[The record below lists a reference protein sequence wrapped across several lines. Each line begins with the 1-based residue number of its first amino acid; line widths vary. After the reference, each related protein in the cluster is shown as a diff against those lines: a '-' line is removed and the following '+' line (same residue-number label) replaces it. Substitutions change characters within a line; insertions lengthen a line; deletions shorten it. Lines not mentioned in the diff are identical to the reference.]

1 MTVVTHELKASF
13 AFIERNFNLTRRYW
27 GWEVAFLVYSVA
39 GALSISLI
47 GASEGNEELL
57 LSLMIGA
64 IFWNYLSVV
73 FSWIAETITIER
85 WEGTLEY
92 TMMAPIQRWSQL
104 LGSVVYAMVYGLIHT
119 SVIFIALVLFF
130 PQLDLSGA
138 NPATVVTFMLLG
150 SFSFVGIGMI
160 AAILPLLYVERGA
173 QMTFVLQSCLLL
185 VSGVYYSVTILPD
198 WMQVLSKTVA
208 GHLRPRGRAGRAHRR
223 DRSDRSHPPGLA
235 AHRDGRRADPVRAV
249 GVRPRR
255 ALRQADRQAEAGGLT
270 VVRVV
275 RPALEPLG
283 WVPDWEAAFAPFA
296 ADGVRPARV
305 VAVHRETAIVRDGA
319 AEGDRSASVSGS
331 FRFEALARSDFPA
344 VGDWVVLGADDVV
357 SAILPRRS
365 VFKRMAADSSRR
377 GSSLDDEQIMA
388 SNIDVALLVAGLD
401 NDFNLRRIERYL
413 AIAMSSQI
421 TPVVVLNKA
430 DLADDVDGRLVAVD
444 AIAPG
449 VATVAVSAR
458 TGQGLDELRTH
469 LLPGTTAAILG
480 SSGVG
485 KSTLVNA
492 LLGEDRQATA
502 EVRDSDSRGRHTTT
516 HRELFEL
523 PGGALLVDTP
533 GIRALEVLGAEEGV
547 ETAFDDVADI
557 AATCR
562 FSDCRHNGE
571 PGCAVQAALADGTL
585 SHERLASHQKLEREL
600 ARAAR
605 EGDPRARAEYR
616 RTWKLIHKSAE
627 EQMNRKYG
635 GGTR

>member
-1 MTVVTHELKASF
+1 
-13 AFIERNFNLTRRYW
+13 
-27 GWEVAFLVYSVA
+27 
-39 GALSISLI
+39 
-47 GASEGNEELL
+47 
-57 LSLMIGA
+57 
-64 IFWNYLSVV
+64 
-73 FSWIAETITIER
+73 
-85 WEGTLEY
+85 
-92 TMMAPIQRWSQL
+92 
-104 LGSVVYAMVYGLIHT
+104 
-119 SVIFIALVLFF
+119 
-130 PQLDLSGA
+130 
-138 NPATVVTFMLLG
+138 
-150 SFSFVGIGMI
+150 
-160 AAILPLLYVERGA
+160 
-173 QMTFVLQSCLLL
+173 
-185 VSGVYYSVTILPD
+185 
-198 WMQVLSKTVA
+198 
-208 GHLRPRGRAGRAHRR
+208 
-223 DRSDRSHPPGLA
+223 
-235 AHRDGRRADPVRAV
+235 
-249 GVRPRR
+249 
-255 ALRQADRQAEAGGLT
+255 
-270 VVRVV
+270 
-275 RPALEPLG
+275 
-283 WVPDWEAAFAPFA
+283 
-296 ADGVRPARV
+296 
-305 VAVHRETAIVRDGA
+305 
-319 AEGDRSASVSGS
+319 
-331 FRFEALARSDFPA
+331 
-344 VGDWVVLGADDVV
+344 
-357 SAILPRRS
+357 
-365 VFKRMAADSSRR
+365 MAADSSRR

-458 TGQGLDELRTH
+458 TGQGLDDLRAH

-571 PGCAVQAALADGTL
+571 PGCAVRAALDDGTL
-585 SHERLASHQKLEREL
+585 SPERLASHQKLEREM

-605 EGDPRARAEYR
+605 EGDPRARAEHR
-616 RTWKLIHKSAE
+616 RTWKIIHKSVE
-627 EQMNRKYG
+627 EHMNRKYG
-635 GGTR
+635 GGSR